1 MEDKAGY
8 DVLDSVENTIA
19 MLSKTLPEIEEEK
32 LLPVDPVRTEAPVET
47 EHGTKYSAHDRSQGG
62 CIRIGDLRSLQKNQE
77 KRRHHGLVLHG

>member
-32 LLPVDPVRTEAPVET
+32 LLVVD
-47 EHGTKYSAHDRSQGG
+47 
-62 CIRIGDLRSLQKNQE
+62 
-77 KRRHHGLVLHG
+77 